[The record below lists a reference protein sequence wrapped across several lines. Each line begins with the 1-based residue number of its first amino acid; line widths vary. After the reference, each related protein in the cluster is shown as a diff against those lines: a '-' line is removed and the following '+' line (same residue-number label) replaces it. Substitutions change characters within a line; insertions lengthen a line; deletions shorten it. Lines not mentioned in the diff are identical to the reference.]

1 MELSKIHG
9 LGFLLMV
16 LVVVLIIDP
25 RVIHNMYSNILGRVV
40 LIAVIIIF
48 SMNNVTLGLLV
59 ALCIIIASNMFMFE
73 GLENM
78 DSTDGTTETN
88 TDGTTK
94 TETENGNI
102 QAKIVELKKKAKD
115 RENDNLGTTTTT
127 TTTTD
132 IDSNSTSNGQ
142 GVDRESIKAAIA
154 SKQSNTIPV
163 TNTGSSENVSG
174 TSTTEAFSMR
184 GGYSYLG

>member
-25 RVIHNMYSNILGRVV
+25 RMIHNMYSNILGRVV

-78 DSTDGTTETN
+78 PMSMSMPSAEGTDN
-88 TDGTTK
+88 SDV
-94 TETENGNI
+94 
-102 QAKIVELKKKAKD
+102 QSKIVELKKKAKE
-115 RENDNLGTTTTT
+115 REGETTN
-127 TTTTD
+127 TD
-132 IDSNSTSNGQ
+132 LNSTSDGQ
-142 GVDRESIKAAIA
+142 GVDRESIKVAIA
-154 SKQSNTIPV
+154 SKESNTIPV
-163 TNTGSSENVSG
+163 SNTGSSENVSG
-174 TSTTEAFSMR
+174 TSTKETFSMR